1 MQDLVHEGSFKLPPV
16 VITAALLGDLH
27 FTA

>member
-1 MQDLVHEGSFKLPPV
+1 MQDLACEGSFKLPPV
-16 VITAALLGDLH
+16 VITPALLGDLH